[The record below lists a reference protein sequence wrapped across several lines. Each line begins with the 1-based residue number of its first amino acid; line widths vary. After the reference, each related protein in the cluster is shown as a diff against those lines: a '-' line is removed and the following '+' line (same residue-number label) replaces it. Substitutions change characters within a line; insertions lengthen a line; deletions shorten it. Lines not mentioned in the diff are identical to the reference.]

1 MINID
6 GSFGEGG
13 GQIVRTSLALSILTG
28 RSFSINKVRAG
39 RAKPGL
45 QAQHLTAVKAAQQ
58 ICDGELTGAAIGAQ
72 QFSFTPGKLRT
83 GDFDFNIGTAGS
95 ATLVL
100 QTILPP
106 LMAASAPSSLSFQG
120 GTHNPMAPPFDFL
133 KKTFLPII
141 NRMGPSIVAELKRF
155 GFYPA
160 GGGHLS
166 VKVAPAKLSP
176 ISITERG
183 TITSKRARALV
194 VRLPRKIAERELAIV
209 KSMLSDWRSDELF
222 AEQADNAAS
231 PGNILFIEYNSDHLT
246 EVITSIGQKGL
257 PAEAVAERA
266 VEEARKYIS
275 NGAPV
280 GEHLAD
286 QLLLPM
292 AIAGGG
298 TYVCGPLSLHATT
311 NIDTIKK
318 FLDIEIRV
326 EALPDEQFKVTVG
339 SGA

>member
-28 RSFSINKVRAG
+28 KSFSINKVRAG

-45 QAQHLTAVKAAQQ
+45 QAQHLTAVKAAQE
-58 ICDGELTGAAIGAQ
+58 ICDGELTGAAIGAT
-72 QFSFTPGKLRT
+72 QFTFVPGKLRT
-83 GDFDFNIGTAGS
+83 GHFDFNIGTAGS

-106 LMAASAPSSLSFQG
+106 LISASEPTTLTFQG

-141 NRMGPSIVAELKRF
+141 QRMGPNVVAELKKF

-160 GGGHLS
+160 GGGQLT
-166 VKVAPAKLSP
+166 VKVEPAKLSP
-176 ISITERG
+176 VSIMERG
-183 TITSKRARALV
+183 SITSKRARALV
-194 VRLPRKIAERELAIV
+194 VRLPRRIAERELAVV
-209 KSMLSDWRSDELF
+209 KSMLEGWRSDELI

-246 EVITSIGQKGL
+246 EVITSIGTKGL
-257 PAEAVAERA
+257 PAETVAERA
-266 VEEARKYIS
+266 VEEAQKYIS

-298 TYVCGPLSLHATT
+298 SYVTGPLTPHSTT

-318 FLDIEIRV
+318 FLDIDIRV
-326 EALPDEQFKVTVG
+326 EALHDEQFKVSVG
-339 SGA
+339 TP